1 MRWVRLSPLY
11 FVAST
16 AALVWPI
23 YPLLGDHIEPRVF
36 GLPWSLA
43 YVIAIIALNTAV
55 LIALYVSRA
64 VDADEVEEGEG
75 SG

>member
-16 AALVWPI
+16 AMLVWPL

-36 GLPWSLA
+36 GVPWSLA
-43 YVIAIIALNTAV
+43 YVILVILANTAV
-55 LIALYVSRA
+55 LVGLYLSRA
-64 VDADEVEEGEG
+64 VDAVEAEDEHHG
-75 SG
+75 

>member
-1 MRWVRLSPLY
+1 MRRARLSPLY

-23 YPLLGDHIEPRVF
+23 YPLLGDHIEPRVL

-43 YVIAIIALNTAV
+43 YVIAIIGLNTAV
-55 LIALYVSRA
+55 LIALFVSRA
-64 VDADEVEEGEG
+64 VDADEAGEGEG
-75 SG
+75 RG

>member
-11 FVAST
+11 FVVST

-36 GLPWSLA
+36 GIPWSLA
-43 YVIAIIALNTAV
+43 YVIAIIAANTAV
-55 LIALYVSRA
+55 LVALYASRA
-64 VDADEVEEGEG
+64 VDADEAAEGEHRG
-75 SG
+75 